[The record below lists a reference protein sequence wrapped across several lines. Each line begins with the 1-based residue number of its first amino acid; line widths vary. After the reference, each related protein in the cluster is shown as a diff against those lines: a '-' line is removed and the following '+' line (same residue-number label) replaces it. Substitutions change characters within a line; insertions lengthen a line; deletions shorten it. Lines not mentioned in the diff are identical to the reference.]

1 MTLGK
6 ASNEP
11 CFRSGRLKSSLRS
24 MRVYAL
30 FTVNY
35 VFVIIAIHPLINV
48 WINFARCFTLTMRE
62 KYAECTDKSYKFEAT
77 LSQKLRRAWQSE

>member
-6 ASNEP
+6 TSNEP
-11 CFRSGRLKSSLRS
+11 CFHSVRLKSSLRS
-24 MRVYAL
+24 TRVHVL

-35 VFVIIAIHPLINV
+35 VFVIIAIRPLINA

-62 KYAECTDKSYKFEAT
+62 KYAECTDKSYKFEAN
-77 LSQKLRRAWQSE
+77 LSKKFRRTWLSE